1 MRTRTTEL
9 RGAGVNPFDVR
20 SVNILDVAT
29 MAAMAVAAAVVLA
42 RGRGA
47 PWSVLGGT
55 GFALLAL
62 TRLANLLVL
71 QWLVR
76 SDATPIYERVRTLQ
90 LLNGAV
96 SLIGTIG
103 LALLLAAVLA
113 GRSRAAAGPTTTGA
127 TAPAGSS
134 PPA

>member
-1 MRTRTTEL
+1 M
-9 RGAGVNPFDVR
+9 NPFDVR
-20 SVNILDVAT
+20 SVNVLDAAT
-29 MAAMAVAAAVVLA
+29 MVALVVAAAVVLA
-42 RGRGA
+42 RGRAA

-76 SDATPIYERVRTLQ
+76 SDASPVYERVRTLE

-96 SLIGTIG
+96 SLIGTAG
-103 LALLLAAVLA
+103 LGLLLAAVLA
-113 GRSRAAAGPTTTGA
+113 GRSGASAASPTAAGAEAQPGY
-127 TAPAGSS
+127 P

>member
-1 MRTRTTEL
+1 M
-9 RGAGVNPFDVR
+9 NPFDVR
-20 SVNILDVAT
+20 SVNVLDVAT
-29 MAAMAVAAAVVLA
+29 MTALAVAAAVVLA

-62 TRLANLLVL
+62 TRLANVLVL

-113 GRSRAAAGPTTTGA
+113 GRSRGSAAPTTTGA
-127 TAPAGSS
+127 TAPAGSP

>member
-1 MRTRTTEL
+1 M
-9 RGAGVNPFDVR
+9 NPFDVR
-20 SVNILDVAT
+20 SVNVLDVAT
-29 MAAMAVAAAVVLA
+29 MVALVVAAAVVLT

-90 LLNGAV
+90 LLNGA
-96 SLIGTIG
+96 
-103 LALLLAAVLA
+103 
-113 GRSRAAAGPTTTGA
+113 RE
-127 TAPAGSS
+127 
-134 PPA
+134 

>member
-1 MRTRTTEL
+1 M
-9 RGAGVNPFDVR
+9 NPFDVR

-47 PWSVLGGT
+47 SWSVLGCA
-55 GFALLAL
+55 GFGLLAA